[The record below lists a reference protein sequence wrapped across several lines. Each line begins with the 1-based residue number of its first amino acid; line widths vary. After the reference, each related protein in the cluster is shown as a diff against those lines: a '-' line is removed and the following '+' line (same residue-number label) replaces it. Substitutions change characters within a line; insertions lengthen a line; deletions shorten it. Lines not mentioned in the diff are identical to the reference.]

1 MVKSHI
7 CLLSPSV
14 VIFTNFFQKET
25 ITIRQEPKKIERIFH
40 TFQETQEFL
49 NISHE
54 TLYQLMKQGLPSHKI
69 GRKRVFLI
77 EDLIRW
83 IKEH

>member
-1 MVKSHI
+1 M
-7 CLLSPSV
+7 
-14 VIFTNFFQKET
+14 QKE
-25 ITIRQEPKKIERIFH
+25 PKRIERIFY

-54 TLYQLMKQGLPSHKI
+54 TLRQLMKQGLPSHKI

-77 EDLIRW
+77 KDLIQW
-83 IKEH
+83 ITEH

>member
-1 MVKSHI
+1 LPEK
-7 CLLSPSV
+7 
-14 VIFTNFFQKET
+14 
-25 ITIRQEPKKIERIFH
+25 RKKVERIFY
-40 TFQETQEFL
+40 TFREAQEFL

-77 EDLIRW
+77 EDLIQW
-83 IKEH
+83 IKEHRQQPTWKVRLISQTSASS

>member
-1 MVKSHI
+1 MV
-7 CLLSPSV
+7 LLTDFCFKGGA
-14 VIFTNFFQKET
+14 IK
-25 ITIRQEPKKIERIFH
+25 IRREPKKIERIFY

-49 NISHE
+49 NISHD